1 MLPPAPAMQFE
12 YTRYPRILIPLTVF
26 PFSRAEKVKGARKE
40 VSVLPVPTLQV
51 FEHKKSVLFVVVIQQ
66 TGKRFAGIRF
76 NFKYSAKIRPHV
88 PYNWPRML
96 RHR

>member
-1 MLPPAPAMQFE
+1 
-12 YTRYPRILIPLTVF
+12 
-26 PFSRAEKVKGARKE
+26 
-40 VSVLPVPTLQV
+40 LQV